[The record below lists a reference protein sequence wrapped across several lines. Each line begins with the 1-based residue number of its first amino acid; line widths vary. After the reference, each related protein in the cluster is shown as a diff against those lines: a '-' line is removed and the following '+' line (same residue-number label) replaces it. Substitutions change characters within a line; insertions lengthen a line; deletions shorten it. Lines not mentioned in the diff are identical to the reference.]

1 MIFPPCFTLLSGPGH
16 FSHLFAIVCLSLAVS
31 LCYLLDPG
39 GPWWT
44 QSTCLRCPGAREKGN
59 ISVPTG
65 VVCGL
70 IALCFWILPAVPPSA
85 IAVMATIKAVTVGVR
100 RKLCHRQEQ
109 NGTLLCCCRNP
120 LPRDLLPFSVR
131 GPGAKKRRCLA
142 QKTSWMVAQCR
153 IPVA

>member
-1 MIFPPCFTLLSGPGH
+1 MSFWGPFGGQAYAKAAMSFRGPKLMRKLLSILPSLTDLPTMLYTAIRSQA

-85 IAVMATIKAVTVGVR
+85 IAVMATIKAVTVRVR
-100 RKLCHRQEQ
+100 RKLCHR
-109 NGTLLCCCRNP
+109 
-120 LPRDLLPFSVR
+120 
-131 GPGAKKRRCLA
+131 
-142 QKTSWMVAQCR
+142 
-153 IPVA
+153 